1 VRNGT
6 RSDGRQV
13 KLHNEFTVA
22 APLEE
27 TWRTL
32 LDIERV
38 ATCLPGAAVEPGSDE
53 GVYRGRMK
61 MRIGPMTVDY
71 RGTARLEEI
80 DEDTRTASIV
90 VQAREEKGQ
99 GTAAAVIRN
108 RVSSENGS
116 THVSAET
123 ELKLTGRQAQFGRGV
138 VEDVAAAMMQEFATR
153 LEREITAGGGEGQP
167 VAATADAAQ
176 ATGDEEEEEAL
187 DLGGVLLHSPQVR
200 RLAIVAGAVLAAL
213 VVVLIARR
221 PGRRVT
227 FNIDL
232 RR

>member
-1 VRNGT
+1 
-6 RSDGRQV
+6 V

-38 ATCLPGAAVEPGSDE
+38 ATCLPGAAVEPAGDE

-61 MRIGPMTVDY
+61 VRIGPMTVDY

-116 THVSAET
+116 TRVSAET

-153 LEREITAGGGEGQP
+153 LEREITAGGGEGRP
-167 VAATADAAQ
+167 VAATPSAADSADD
-176 ATGDEEEEEAL
+176 GEEAL
-187 DLGGVLLHSPQVR
+187 DLGAVLLSTPQAR
-200 RLAIVAGAVLAAL
+200 RLAIVAGAVLALLAVL
-213 VVVLIARR
+213 VIARR

>member
-1 VRNGT
+1 
-6 RSDGRQV
+6 V

-38 ATCLPGAAVEPGSDE
+38 ATCLPGAAVEPAGDE

-61 MRIGPMTVDY
+61 VRIGPMTVDY

-80 DEDTRTASIV
+80 DEDARTASIV

-108 RVSSENGS
+108 RVSSANGS
-116 THVSAET
+116 TQVSAET

-153 LEREITAGGGEGQP
+153 LEREITGADESRP
-167 VAATADAAQ
+167 VAASAGAADSP
-176 ATGDEEEEEAL
+176 GDGEAL
-187 DLGGVLLHSPQVR
+187 DLGAVLLSTPRAR
-200 RLAIVAGAVLAAL
+200 RFAIVAGALLAVLGVLL
-213 VVVLIARR
+213 VARR

>member
-1 VRNGT
+1 
-6 RSDGRQV
+6 V

-38 ATCLPGAAVEPGSDE
+38 ATCLPGAAVEPAGDE

-61 MRIGPMTVDY
+61 VRIGPMTAEY

-108 RVSSENGS
+108 RVSSANGS

-138 VEDVAAAMMQEFATR
+138 VEDVAAAMMQDFASR
-153 LEREITAGGGEGQP
+153 LEREIAGGGEGRP
-167 VAATADAAQ
+167 VAATAGAADS
-176 ATGDEEEEEAL
+176 ADDGEEAL
-187 DLGGVLLHSPQVR
+187 DLGAVLFSTPQAR
-200 RLAIVAGAVLAAL
+200 RLAIVAGAVLAVVAVL
-213 VVVLIARR
+213 VIARR

-227 FNIDL
+227 FNLDL